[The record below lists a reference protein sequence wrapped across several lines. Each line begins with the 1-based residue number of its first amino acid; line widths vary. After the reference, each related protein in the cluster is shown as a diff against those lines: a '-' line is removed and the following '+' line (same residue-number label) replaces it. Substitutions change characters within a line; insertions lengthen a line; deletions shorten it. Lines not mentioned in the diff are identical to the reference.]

1 MKLLFLS
8 DLQLEAGAALG
19 TGEFGPG
26 SRFQDQVDV
35 LTRVLDLA
43 VKEQVEAVGVL
54 GDVFER
60 SRPAPW
66 SVIAFQSFV
75 RGCVEHGIEV
85 LVISGNH
92 DVRSAALPSALSI
105 FDDNG
110 ISVALTPSLYPI
122 PGHPADGPGCVIA
135 ALPWTP
141 LSRLVAAQ
149 PNLSRAQLNDL
160 AAAALVESAHLLG
173 DRCAAEYPNLP
184 AILVGH
190 WAISGATLPTGL
202 SSDLLN
208 EPVIPAEGLATAG
221 FNLVAFG
228 HIHQVQVVTSV
239 PAPVV
244 YCGSPMVCNWGE
256 AATPHGVWLYE
267 TTGDGTLTFKPIAD
281 RQFLNL
287 DGAVV
292 SDPATYAGIGGLNL
306 GIAANHKDVF
316 GGALVRVRYS
326 CTEEEA
332 KLIDEAEARRVLLAA
347 GASKVFFKA
356 TVERT
361 SRARVADVAEG
372 LDDSAAFE
380 MWLATQSVPES
391 DLQALR
397 DLHAGYEELVRA

>member
-1 MKLLFLS
+1 MKLLLTS

-19 TGEFGPG
+19 TGEFGAG

-35 LTRVLDLA
+35 MSRILELA
-43 VKEQVEAVGVL
+43 VKEQVEVVGVL

-66 SVIAFQSFV
+66 AVIAFQSFV
-75 RGCVEHGIEV
+75 RGCVERGIQV
-85 LVISGNH
+85 LVVSGNH
-92 DVRSAALPSALSI
+92 DVSSAALPSALSI
-105 FDDNG
+105 FDDPG
-110 ISVALTPSLYPI
+110 VSVSLTPSLYPI
-122 PGHPADGPGCVIA
+122 VFDHASCVIA
-135 ALPWTP
+135 TLPWTP
-141 LSRLVAAQ
+141 ISRLVAAQ
-149 PNLSRAQLNDL
+149 PNLSRSQLNDL

-173 DRCAAEYPNLP
+173 DRCAAEYPDLP

-190 WAISGATLPTGL
+190 WAISGASTPTGL
-202 SSDLLN
+202 STDLLP

-228 HIHQVQVVTSV
+228 HIHAVQVVTAV
-239 PAPVV
+239 PSAVV
-244 YCGSPMVCNWGE
+244 YCGSPMVCNWAE
-256 AATPHGVWLYE
+256 TESQHGVWIYDTE
-267 TTGDGTLTFKPIAD
+267 GDGALRFNPIED
-281 RQFLNL
+281 RKFMNL

-292 SDPATYAGIGGLNL
+292 SDPSVYRGIGGLDL
-306 GIAANHKDVF
+306 GVAANHKDVF

-332 KLIDEAEARRVLLAA
+332 KLVDEAEVRRLLIGA
-347 GASKVFFKA
+347 GAAKVFIKA

-372 LDDSAAFE
+372 IDESAAFE
-380 MWLATQSVPES
+380 MWLATQSVPDG

-397 DLHAGYEELVRA
+397 DLHAGYMEASRG